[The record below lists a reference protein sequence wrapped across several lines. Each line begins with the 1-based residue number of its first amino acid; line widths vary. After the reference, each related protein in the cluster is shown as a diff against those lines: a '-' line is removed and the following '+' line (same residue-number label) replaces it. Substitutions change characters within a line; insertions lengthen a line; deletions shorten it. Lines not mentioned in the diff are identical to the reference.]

1 MNMATELK
9 DANVQQYK
17 QDEKQELREIPAME
31 TSLNTLAKAGG
42 FDFLEAVVDGADSM
56 NPVRK
61 AKRNIFLTDA
71 SKKEQRAQL
80 KKKIQLWIDLLSENN
95 SVSEMVDKSVEKAET
110 AERLL
115 KGNLKKVLQST
126 RGLEQSYRSVH
137 LFYKNTESPKLKNVA
152 LMNAPISELT
162 NLDEPKF
169 IEYVA
174 KELKSNYDRL
184 DMRHNYSMMVIPG
197 YLKSNTVLDKW
208 AKMAYNNKVM
218 LVTDFENIETPDDVL
233 DMFTDANLTG
243 GDPHKA
249 NVMMTC
255 NYIVGRGK
263 KTEVGEEEDVY
274 VPGSAALAGK
284 LYCTK
289 LSQPVAGKTYGS
301 IDEVDAVRFDQKKA
315 EISELENVGL
325 VPLVGEWGKVMPFSA
340 KTLFTGDNLG
350 MQTYSVVRVF
360 DFIAKVLSDFLN
372 RRAFELWNVKME
384 KNLRSQIVKF
394 LDGIQGPDK
403 LIEKFQILRFER
415 DEDQKDHIFLDIHI
429 TPFFPAKSFLVKL
442 DGYKGDDGEE
452 WKAELKEASGK
463 K

>member
-1 MNMATELK
+1 MSAELK
-9 DANVQQYK
+9 DLAVEQVALK
-17 QDEKQELREIPAME
+17 EKGAEELM
-31 TSLNTLAKAGG
+31 SLDSSLKALAKAGG
-42 FDFLEAVVDGADSM
+42 FDFLEAIVDGVDNL

-71 SKKEQRAQL
+71 SKKEQREQL
-80 KKKIQLWIDLLSENN
+80 KKKMKLWIDLLSQNT
-95 SVSEMVDKSVEKAET
+95 SVAEMVDKSVERAEIS
-110 AERLL
+110 ERLL
-115 KGNLKKVLQST
+115 KSNLKKVLNET
-126 RGLEQSYRSVH
+126 RQLEQSYRSVH
-137 LFYKNTESPKLKNVA
+137 LFYKNTESTKLKNVGI
-152 LMNAPISELT
+152 MNAPMKELT

-174 KELKSNYDRL
+174 SELKSNFDRL
-184 DMRHNYSMMVIPG
+184 DMRQNYSLLVIPG
-197 YLKSNTVLDKW
+197 YLKSNTILDKW

-218 LVTDFENIETPDDVL
+218 LVTDFENVETPDDVL

-249 NVMMTC
+249 NVLMTC

-263 KTEVGEEEDVY
+263 KTEVGEDEDLY

-284 LYCTK
+284 MYCTK

-301 IDEVDAVRFDQKKA
+301 IDEIDAVRFDQKKG

-325 VPLVGEWGKVMPFSA
+325 VPLVGEWGRVMPFSA

-360 DFIAKVLSDFLN
+360 DFIAKVISDFLN

-415 DEDQKDHIFLDIHI
+415 DENQKDHIFLDIHI

-452 WKAELKEASGK
+452 WKSELKEASGK

>member
-1 MNMATELK
+1 MATEVK
-9 DANVQQYK
+9 DVNVQQYK
-17 QDEKQELREIPAME
+17 PDEQEQLREVPALDV
-31 TSLNTLAKAGG
+31 SVNALVRSGG
-42 FDFLEAVVDGADSM
+42 FDFLEAVVDGVDNL

-61 AKRNIFLTDA
+61 AKRSIFLTDD
-71 SKKEQRAQL
+71 SKKQQRTEL
-80 KKKIQLWIDLLSENN
+80 KKKLQMWIDLLTQHN

-110 AERLL
+110 AEKLL
-115 KGNLKKVLQST
+115 KGNLKKVLESS
-126 RGLEQSYRSVH
+126 RELEQAYRSVH
-137 LFYKNTESPKLKNVA
+137 LFYKNTESPKLKNVV
-152 LMNAPISELT
+152 LFNASMEQLT
-162 NLDEPKF
+162 DMDEPRF

-174 KELKSNYDRL
+174 KELKAKYDRL
-184 DMRHNYSMMVIPG
+184 DLRQNYSLMVVPG
-197 YLKSNTVLDKW
+197 YLKSNTVVDKW

-218 LVTDFENIETPDDVL
+218 LVTDFVNVETPDDAL
-233 DMFTDANLTG
+233 DLFTDANLTG

-249 NVMMTC
+249 NVVMTC
-255 NYIVGRGK
+255 NYIIGRGK

-284 LYCTK
+284 MYVTK
-289 LSQPVAGKTYGS
+289 MSQPVAGKTYGS
-301 IDEVDAVRFDQKKA
+301 IDEVDTVRFDQQKGD
-315 EISELENVGL
+315 ISELENVGL
-325 VPLVGEWGKVMPFSA
+325 VPLVGEWGRVMPFSA

-415 DEDQKDHIFLDIHI
+415 DENQKDHIFLDIHI

-452 WKAELKEASGK
+452 WKAQLMQQN
-463 K
+463 

>member
-1 MNMATELK
+1 MATELK
-9 DANVQQYK
+9 DENVSQYK
-17 QDEKQELREIPAME
+17 EEKQVAAEAPSLQ
-31 TSLNTLAKAGG
+31 TSLNTLVRSGG
-42 FDFLEAVVDGADSM
+42 FDFLEAVVDGADNM

-61 AKRNIFLTDA
+61 AKRNIFLTDVA
-71 SKKEQRAQL
+71 KKPQRAEL
-80 KKKIQLWIDLLSENN
+80 KKKMQMWIDLLTENN
-95 SVSEMVDKSVEKAET
+95 SVSDMVDKSVGKAET
-110 AERLL
+110 AEKLL
-115 KGNLKKVLQST
+115 KGNLKKVLDASHD
-126 RGLEQSYRSVH
+126 LESSYRSVH
-137 LFYKNTESPKLKNVA
+137 LFYKNTESSKLKNVV
-152 LMNAPISELT
+152 LMNASMEQLT
-162 NLDEPKF
+162 DLDEPRF
-169 IEYVA
+169 IEYVSE
-174 KELKSNYDRL
+174 ELKNKYDRL
-184 DMRHNYSMMVIPG
+184 DLRQNYSMLVIPG
-197 YLKSNTVLDKW
+197 YLKSATVVDKW
-208 AKMAYNNKVM
+208 GKIAYNNKVM
-218 LVTDFENIETPDDVL
+218 LITDFENIETPDDVL

-249 NVMMTC
+249 NIMMTC

-263 KTEVGEEEDVY
+263 KSEVGEEEDIY

-284 LYCTK
+284 MYCTK

-301 IDEVDAVRFDQKKA
+301 IDEVDTVRFDQKKA

-403 LIEKFQILRFER
+403 LIEKFQIIRFER
-415 DEDQKDHIFLDIHI
+415 DENQKDHIFLDIHI

-452 WKAELKEASGK
+452 WKAQFKQQ
-463 K
+463 

>member
-1 MNMATELK
+1 MATEVK
-9 DANVQQYK
+9 NENVQEYK
-17 QDEKQELREIPAME
+17 QEEKLELRDAPALE
-31 TSLNTLAKAGG
+31 TSLNTLVKVGG
-42 FDFLEAVVDGADSM
+42 FDFLEAVVDGADNM

-61 AKRNIFLTDA
+61 AKRNIFLSDA
-71 SKKEQRAQL
+71 NKKEQRAEL
-80 KKKIQLWIDLLSENN
+80 KKKIQLWMDLLSNSN

-110 AERLL
+110 AEKLL
-115 KGNLKKVLQST
+115 KGNLKKVLNET
-126 RGLEQSYRSVH
+126 RELEQSYRSVH
-137 LFYKNTESPKLKNVA
+137 LFYKNTESPKLKNVVI
-152 LMNAPISELT
+152 LNAGMEQLT
-162 NLDEPKF
+162 DLDEPRF

-174 KELKSNYDRL
+174 EELKNKYDRL
-184 DMRHNYSMMVIPG
+184 DLRHNYSLMVIPG
-197 YLKSNTVLDKW
+197 YLKSNTIVDKW
-208 AKMAYNNKVM
+208 GKMAYNNKVM
-218 LVTDFENIETPDDVL
+218 LVTDFENIETPEDVL

-249 NVMMTC
+249 NVVMTC

-263 KTEVGEEEDVY
+263 KTEVGEEEDIY

-284 LYCTK
+284 MYCTK
-289 LSQPVAGKTYGS
+289 MSQPVAGKTYGS
-301 IDEVDAVRFDQKKA
+301 IDEIDAVRFDQKKG

-325 VPLVGEWGKVMPFSA
+325 VPLVGSWGKVMPFSA

-360 DFIAKVLSDFLN
+360 DFIAKVVSDFLN

-403 LIEKFQILRFER
+403 LIEKFQIIRFER
-415 DEDQKDHIFLDIHI
+415 DEDQKDRIFLDIHI

-452 WKAELKEASGK
+452 WKAQYKQQ
-463 K
+463 

>member
-1 MNMATELK
+1 MSTEVKDLAVEQVALK
-9 DANVQQYK
+9 EKSAAESLPLDA
-17 QDEKQELREIPAME
+17 
-31 TSLNTLAKAGG
+31 SLKSLAKAGG
-42 FDFLEAVVDGADSM
+42 FDFLEAIIEGADSM

-71 SKKEQRAQL
+71 SKKEQREQL
-80 KKKIQLWIDLLSENN
+80 KKKMKLWIDLLSQNS
-95 SVSEMVDKSVEKAET
+95 SVSEMVDKSVERAEIT
-110 AERLL
+110 ERLL
-115 KGNLKKVLQST
+115 KANLKKVLNESRQ
-126 RGLEQSYRSVH
+126 LEQSYRSVH
-137 LFYKNTESPKLKNVA
+137 LFYKNTESTKLKNVA
-152 LMNAPISELT
+152 IMNAPMKELT

-174 KELKSNYDRL
+174 AELKSNFDRL
-184 DMRHNYSMMVIPG
+184 DMRQNYSLLVIPG
-197 YLKSNTVLDKW
+197 YLKSNTILDKW
-208 AKMAYNNKVM
+208 AKMSYNNKVM
-218 LVTDFENIETPDDVL
+218 LVTDFENVETPDDVL

-249 NVMMTC
+249 NVLMTC

-263 KTEVGEEEDVY
+263 KTEVGEDEDLY

-301 IDEVDAVRFDQKKA
+301 IDEIDAVRFDQKKG

-325 VPLVGEWGKVMPFSA
+325 VPLVGEWGRVMPFSA

-360 DFIAKVLSDFLN
+360 DFIAKVISDFLN

-452 WKAELKEASGK
+452 WKSELKEASGK

>member
-1 MNMATELK
+1 MATEVK
-9 DANVQQYK
+9 DVNVQQYRP
-17 QDEKQELREIPAME
+17 DEQEQLREVPALDV
-31 TSLNTLAKAGG
+31 SVNALARSGG
-42 FDFLEAVVDGADSM
+42 FDFLEAVVDGVDNL

-61 AKRNIFLTDA
+61 AKRSIFLTDD
-71 SKKEQRAQL
+71 SKKQQRTEL
-80 KKKIQLWIDLLSENN
+80 KKKLQMWIDLLIQHN

-110 AERLL
+110 AEKLL
-115 KGNLKKVLQST
+115 KGNLKKVLESS
-126 RGLEQSYRSVH
+126 RELEQAYRSVH
-137 LFYKNTESPKLKNVA
+137 LFYKNTESPKLKNVV
-152 LMNAPISELT
+152 LFNASMEQLT
-162 NLDEPKF
+162 DMDEPRF

-174 KELKSNYDRL
+174 KELKAKYDRL
-184 DMRHNYSMMVIPG
+184 DLRQNYSLMVIPG
-197 YLKSNTVLDKW
+197 YLKSNTVVDKW

-218 LVTDFENIETPDDVL
+218 LVTDFVNVETPDDAL
-233 DMFTDANLTG
+233 DLFTDANLTG

-249 NVMMTC
+249 NVVMTC
-255 NYIVGRGK
+255 NYIIGRGK

-284 LYCTK
+284 MYVTK
-289 LSQPVAGKTYGS
+289 MSQPVAGKTYGS
-301 IDEVDAVRFDQKKA
+301 IDEVDTVRFDQQKGD
-315 EISELENVGL
+315 ISELENVGL
-325 VPLVGEWGKVMPFSA
+325 VPLVGEWGRVMPFSA

-415 DEDQKDHIFLDIHI
+415 DENQKDHIFLDIHI

-452 WKAELKEASGK
+452 WKAQLMQQN
-463 K
+463 

>member
-1 MNMATELK
+1 MATEVT
-9 DANVQQYK
+9 NQNEQQFK
-17 QDEKQELREIPAME
+17 AEEKVGLREVPSLE
-31 TSLNTLAKAGG
+31 TSLNTLVRAGG
-42 FDFLEAVVDGADSM
+42 FDFLEAVVDGADNM

-61 AKRNIFLTDA
+61 AKRNIFLTD
-71 SKKEQRAQL
+71 SNKKEQRQLL
-80 KKKIQLWIDLLSENN
+80 KKKMQMWIDLLTENN
-95 SVSEMVDKSVEKAET
+95 SVSEMIDKSLEKAGSSEK
-110 AERLL
+110 LL
-115 KGNLKKVLQST
+115 KGNLKKVLNAT
-126 RGLEQSYRSVH
+126 RELEQAYRSVH
-137 LFYKNTESPKLKNVA
+137 LFYKNTESPKLKNIV
-152 LMNAPISELT
+152 LMNAPMSELT

-174 KELKSNYDRL
+174 AELKDKYDRL
-184 DMRHNYSMMVIPG
+184 DLRENYSLMVIPG

-233 DMFTDANLTG
+233 DVFTDANLTSA
-243 GDPHKA
+243 DPHKA
-249 NVMMTC
+249 NVVMTC

-263 KTEVGEEEDVY
+263 KTEIGEEEDVY

-284 LYCTK
+284 MYCTK
-289 LSQPVAGKTYGS
+289 MSQPVAGKTYGCL
-301 IDEVDAVRFDQKKA
+301 DEIDAVRFDQQKSDT
-315 EISELENVGL
+315 SELENVGL
-325 VPLVGEWGKVMPFSA
+325 VPLVGSWGRVMPFSA

-360 DFIAKVLSDFLN
+360 DFIAKVVSDFLN
-372 RRAFELWNVKME
+372 RRAFELWNTKME
-384 KNLRSQIVKF
+384 TNLRSQIVKF

-415 DEDQKDHIFLDIHI
+415 DENQKDHIFLDIHI
-429 TPFFPAKSFLVKL
+429 TPFFPAKAFLVKL

-452 WKAELKEASGK
+452 WKAELREAAAK

>member
-1 MNMATELK
+1 MPKELEET
-9 DANVQQYK
+9 NVQQYN
-17 QDEKQELREIPAME
+17 QENNQVLTEVPALE
-31 TSLNTLAKAGG
+31 TSVNGLVKAGG
-42 FDFLEAVVDGADSM
+42 FDFLEAVVDGVDSM
-56 NPVRK
+56 NPLRK

-71 SKKEQRAQL
+71 SKKEQRTNL
-80 KKKIQLWIDLLSENN
+80 KKRIQLWIDLLAESN
-95 SVSEMVDKSVEKAET
+95 SVAEMADKSVEKAET
-110 AERLL
+110 AEKLL
-115 KGNLKKVLQST
+115 KGNLKKVLNAT
-126 RGLEQSYRSVH
+126 RELEQSYRSVH
-137 LFYKNTESPKLKNVA
+137 LFYKNTESPKLKNVSI
-152 LMNAPISELT
+152 MNAPMSELT

-169 IEYVA
+169 IEHVA
-174 KELKSNYDRL
+174 KELKNNFDRL
-184 DMRHNYSMMVIPG
+184 DMRQNYSLMVIPG
-197 YLKSNTVLDKW
+197 YLKSNTILDKW

-218 LVTDFENIETPDDVL
+218 LITDFENVETPDDVL
-233 DMFTDANLTG
+233 DLFTDANLTG

-263 KTEVGEEEDVY
+263 KTEVGEEEDLY

-284 LYCTK
+284 MYCTK
-289 LSQPVAGKTYGS
+289 LSQPVAGKTYGA

-315 EISELENVGL
+315 EISELEDAGL
-325 VPLVGEWGKVMPFSA
+325 VTLVGEWGRVMPFSA

-350 MQTYSVVRVF
+350 MKTYSVVRVF

-372 RRAFELWNVKME
+372 RRAFELWEVKME

-403 LIEKFQILRFER
+403 LIEKFQIIRFER
-415 DEDQKDHIFLDIHI
+415 NDEQKDQIFLDIHI

-452 WKAELKEASGK
+452 WKAELKELKDK

>member
-1 MNMATELK
+1 MATELK
-9 DANVQQYK
+9 DDSVSQFK
-17 QDEKQELREIPAME
+17 EGEKQQSAEVPALQ
-31 TSLNTLAKAGG
+31 TSLNTLVRSGG
-42 FDFLEAVVDGADSM
+42 YDFLEAVVDGADNM

-61 AKRNIFLTDA
+61 AKRSIFLTDA
-71 SKKEQRAQL
+71 SKKQQRAEL
-80 KKKIQLWIDLLSENN
+80 KKKMQLWIDLLTENN
-95 SVSEMVDKSVEKAET
+95 SVSEMADKCVEKAGV
-110 AERLL
+110 AEKLL
-115 KGNLKKVLQST
+115 KGNLKKVLEASHD
-126 RGLEQSYRSVH
+126 LEQSYRSVH
-137 LFYKNTESPKLKNVA
+137 LFYKNTESPKLKNVV
-152 LMNAPISELT
+152 LMNAAMEQLT
-162 NLDEPKF
+162 DLDEPRF

-174 KELKSNYDRL
+174 AELKNKYDRL
-184 DMRHNYSMMVIPG
+184 DLRQNYSMLVIPG
-197 YLKSNTVLDKW
+197 YLKSNTVVDKW
-208 AKMAYNNKVM
+208 GKMAYNNKVM
-218 LVTDFENIETPDDVL
+218 LVTDFANIESPDDVL

-249 NVMMTC
+249 NIMMTC

-284 LYCTK
+284 MYCTK

-403 LIEKFQILRFER
+403 LIEKFQIIRFER
-415 DEDQKDHIFLDIHI
+415 DENQKDHIFLDIHI

-452 WKAELKEASGK
+452 WKAQFKQQ
-463 K
+463 

>member
-1 MNMATELK
+1 MATE
-9 DANVQQYK
+9 VQDVSAQEFKPDVK
-17 QDEKQELREIPAME
+17 QQQLELPSLE
-31 TSLNTLAKAGG
+31 TSVNALVRSGG
-42 FDFLEAVVDGADSM
+42 FDFLEAVVDGVDNL

-61 AKRNIFLTDA
+61 AKRSIFLTDE
-71 SKKEQRAQL
+71 SKKTQRAEL
-80 KKKIQLWIDLLSENN
+80 KKKLDMWLDLLEQSNT
-95 SVSEMVDKSVEKAET
+95 VAEMADKSVEKAET

-115 KGNLKKVLQST
+115 KGNLKRALDAS
-126 RGLEQSYRSVH
+126 RNLEQAYRSVH
-137 LFYKNTESPKLKNVA
+137 LFYKNTESPKLKNVVI
-152 LMNAPISELT
+152 LNAAMEQLT
-162 NLDEPKF
+162 DLDEPRF
-169 IEYVA
+169 IEFVA
-174 KELKSNYDRL
+174 KELKAKYDRL
-184 DMRHNYSMMVIPG
+184 DLRQNYSMMVVPG
-197 YLKSNTVLDKW
+197 YLKSNTVVDKW

-218 LVTDFENIETPDDVL
+218 LVTDFVNVETPDDAL
-233 DMFTDANLTG
+233 DLFTDANLTS

-249 NVMMTC
+249 NIIMTC

-284 LYCTK
+284 MYCTK

-301 IDEVDAVRFDQKKA
+301 IDEVDTVRFDQQKGD
-315 EISELENVGL
+315 ISELENVGL
-325 VPLVGEWGKVMPFSA
+325 VPLVGEWGRVMPFSA

-403 LIEKFQILRFER
+403 LIEKFQIIRFER

-452 WKAELKEASGK
+452 WKASFKQQ
-463 K
+463 

>member
-1 MNMATELK
+1 MATEVK
-9 DANVQQYK
+9 DVSVQEFK
-17 QDEKQELREIPAME
+17 QEEKQELQIPALE
-31 TSLNTLAKAGG
+31 TSVNTLVRSGG
-42 FDFLEAVVDGADSM
+42 FDFLEAVVDGVDNM

-61 AKRNIFLTDA
+61 AKRNIFLTDS
-71 SKKEQRAQL
+71 SKKTQRAEL
-80 KKKIQLWIDLLSENN
+80 KKKLNTWIDLLSQHN
-95 SVSEMVDKSVEKAET
+95 SVSEMADKSAEKAEV

-115 KGNLKKVLQST
+115 KGSLRKVLDAS
-126 RGLEQSYRSVH
+126 RDMEQAYRSVH
-137 LFYKNTESPKLKNVA
+137 LFFKNTESPKLKNVTI
-152 LMNAPISELT
+152 LNASIDQLT
-162 NLDEPKF
+162 DLDEPRF
-169 IEYVA
+169 IEFVA
-174 KELKSNYDRL
+174 KELKNKYDRL
-184 DMRHNYSMMVIPG
+184 DLRQNYSLMVVPG
-197 YLKSNTVLDKW
+197 YLKSNTIVDKW

-218 LVTDFENIETPDDVL
+218 LVTDFVNVETPDDAL
-233 DMFTDANLTG
+233 DLFTDANLTG

-249 NVMMTC
+249 NVIMTC

-284 LYCTK
+284 MYCTK

-301 IDEVDAVRFDQKKA
+301 IDEVDTVRFDQQKGD
-315 EISELENVGL
+315 ISELENVGL
-325 VPLVGEWGKVMPFSA
+325 VPLVGEWGRVMPFSA

-372 RRAFELWNVKME
+372 RRAFELWNSKME

-403 LIEKFQILRFER
+403 LIEKFQIIRFER
-415 DEDQKDHIFLDIHI
+415 NDEQKDHIFLDIHI

-452 WKAELKEASGK
+452 WKASFKQQ
-463 K
+463 

>member
-1 MNMATELK
+1 MATELK
-9 DANVQQYK
+9 DENVSQYK
-17 QDEKQELREIPAME
+17 EAEKQVATEVPSLQ
-31 TSLNTLAKAGG
+31 TSLNTLVRSGG
-42 FDFLEAVVDGADSM
+42 YDFLEAVVDGADNL

-61 AKRNIFLTDA
+61 AKRNIFLTDQA
-71 SKKEQRAQL
+71 KKPQRAEL
-80 KKKIQLWIDLLSENN
+80 KKKMQMWIDLLTENN
-95 SVSEMVDKSVEKAET
+95 SVSEMVDKSVERAQT
-110 AERLL
+110 AEKLL
-115 KGNLKKVLQST
+115 KGNLKKVLNAS
-126 RGLEQSYRSVH
+126 RDLESSYRSVH
-137 LFYKNTESPKLKNVA
+137 LFYKNTESPKLKNVV
-152 LMNAPISELT
+152 LMNASMDQLT
-162 NLDEPKF
+162 DLDEPRF

-174 KELKSNYDRL
+174 EELKSKYDRL
-184 DMRHNYSMMVIPG
+184 DLRQNYSMLVIPG
-197 YLKSNTVLDKW
+197 YLKSGTVVDKW
-208 AKMAYNNKVM
+208 GKIAYNNKVM

-249 NVMMTC
+249 NIMMTC

-263 KTEVGEEEDVY
+263 KSEVGEEEDIY

-284 LYCTK
+284 MYCTK

-301 IDEVDAVRFDQKKA
+301 IDEVDTVRFDQKKA

-403 LIEKFQILRFER
+403 LIEKFQIIRFER
-415 DEDQKDHIFLDIHI
+415 DENQKDHIFLDIHI

-452 WKAELKEASGK
+452 WKAQFKQQ
-463 K
+463 

>member
-1 MNMATELK
+1 MSTELK
-9 DANVQQYK
+9 DESVLQYK
-17 QDEKQELREIPAME
+17 EGEKQAVAEVPSLQ
-31 TSLNTLAKAGG
+31 TSLDTLVRAGG
-42 FDFLEAVVDGADSM
+42 YDFLEAVVDGADNM

-71 SKKEQRAQL
+71 SKKQQRAEL
-80 KKKIQLWIDLLSENN
+80 KKKMQLWIDLLTENN
-95 SVSEMVDKSVEKAET
+95 SIAEMAEKSVQKAEN
-110 AERLL
+110 ADKLL
-115 KGNLKKVLQST
+115 KQNLKKVLDAS
-126 RGLEQSYRSVH
+126 REMEQSYRSVH
-137 LFYKNTESPKLKNVA
+137 LFYKNTESPKLKNVV
-152 LMNAPISELT
+152 LMNASMDQLT
-162 NLDEPKF
+162 DLDEPRF
-169 IEYVA
+169 IEYIA
-174 KELKSNYDRL
+174 EELKNKYDRL
-184 DMRHNYSMMVIPG
+184 DLRQNYSLLVVPG
-197 YLKSNTVLDKW
+197 YLKSATVVDKW

-233 DMFTDANLTG
+233 DMFTDANLTS

-263 KTEVGEEEDVY
+263 KTDVGEEEDVY

-284 LYCTK
+284 MYCTK

-301 IDEVDAVRFDQKKA
+301 IDEVDTVRFDQKKA

-403 LIEKFQILRFER
+403 LIEKFQIIRFER
-415 DEDQKDHIFLDIHI
+415 DEEHKDHIFLDIHI

-452 WKAELKEASGK
+452 WKASFKQQ
-463 K
+463 